1 MLFCEACAWR
11 TPRPRE
17 VRRRDEAA
25 HGGRDRPH
33 GGPRDAEEPRQRAR
47 LAPRR
52 LLLHSAAKDLVAAM
66 AFMDDP
72 FRLYW
77 LLELSEGRMLM
88 ALHGQEPSCHLS
100 TCTPMLFG
108 SKWSFAVYADVH
120 V

>member
-1 MLFCEACAWR
+1 
-11 TPRPRE
+11 
-17 VRRRDEAA
+17 
-25 HGGRDRPH
+25 
-33 GGPRDAEEPRQRAR
+33 
-47 LAPRR
+47 
-52 LLLHSAAKDLVAAM
+52 M

-77 LLELSEGRMLM
+77 LFELSEGRILLT
-88 ALHGQEPSCHLS
+88 LHGQEPSCHLG

>member
-1 MLFCEACAWR
+1 MV
-11 TPRPRE
+11 RPHR
-17 VRRRDEAA
+17 VPAR
-25 HGGRDRPH
+25 GGRDRPYD
-33 GGPRDAEEPRQRAR
+33 GPQDAEEPRLLAH

-52 LLLHSAAKDLVAAM
+52 LLLCSAAKDRVAAM
-66 AFMDDP
+66 AFMDGP

-77 LLELSEGRMLM
+77 LLELSEGRMLT
-88 ALHGQEPSCHLS
+88 ALHGQEPSCHLG